1 MIDENQNNESMNKTL
16 NNNNISNIHLSK
28 IENDILFQLNQFKID
43 IENKIKEE
51 KNSNQKII
59 NQLITQ
65 FSDLE
70 SINKNLIDSL
80 AKINVKLDQYNEF
93 ESFKKKAE
101 SQLITHE
108 IRINNT
114 MSDLKESQ
122 YKYDKIFIDNLS
134 VPGFIGPQTQYKT
147 IGEYLYNNIQNISS
161 LNTIKEQMRKDIIEV
176 KIRIEN
182 INKEILTIVNSAG
195 QRYNCKF
202 IDKDGN

>member
-1 MIDENQNNESMNKTL
+1 M
-16 NNNNISNIHLSK
+16 
-28 IENDILFQLNQFKID
+28 
-43 IENKIKEE
+43 
-51 KNSNQKII
+51 
-59 NQLITQ
+59 
-65 FSDLE
+65 
-70 SINKNLIDSL
+70 
-80 AKINVKLDQYNEF
+80 KLDQYNVF
-93 ESFKKKAE
+93 ESFKKNK

-114 MSDLKESQ
+114 ISDIKKSK

-134 VPGFIGPQTQYKT
+134 VLGFIGPQTQYKT

>member
-1 MIDENQNNESMNKTL
+1 MKY
-16 NNNNISNIHLSK
+16 
-28 IENDILFQLNQFKID
+28 
-43 IENKIKEE
+43 KIKEE

-101 SQLITHE
+101 YQLITHE

-114 MSDLKESQ
+114 MSDLKESK

-134 VPGFIGPQTQYKT
+134 VPGFIGPQAKYKT
-147 IGEYLYNNIQNISS
+147 IGEYLYNNIQSISS
-161 LNTIKEQMRKDIIEV
+161 LNAIKEQIRKDIKEIKV
-176 KIRIEN
+176 KIET
-182 INKEILTIVNSAG
+182 INKEILTIVNNAE
-195 QRYNCKF
+195 QRCNFYSDNKCRLVE
-202 IDKDGN
+202 N